1 MSTCSRT
8 QEVGAD
14 RYEQADTRFHIS
26 MFLVT
31 KAFGGRIYNPS
42 QLTQFAKTSLEI
54 SAESV
59 KAALEILVEKAN
71 EIGEE
76 EGWALDRVAKS
87 KAFVETVAELAL
99 EP

>member
-1 MSTCSRT
+1 MDVLLRS
-8 QEVGAD
+8 QEVQAD
-14 RYEQADTRFHIS
+14 RYEQTNLRFHIS

-42 QLTQFAKTSLEI
+42 QLTQFAQAPLKI

-59 KAALEILVEKAN
+59 KDSLRLLVEKAN

-76 EGWALDRVAKS
+76 QGWALDRVAKS
-87 KAFVETVAELAL
+87 RAFVEVVTELAL
-99 EP
+99 EA